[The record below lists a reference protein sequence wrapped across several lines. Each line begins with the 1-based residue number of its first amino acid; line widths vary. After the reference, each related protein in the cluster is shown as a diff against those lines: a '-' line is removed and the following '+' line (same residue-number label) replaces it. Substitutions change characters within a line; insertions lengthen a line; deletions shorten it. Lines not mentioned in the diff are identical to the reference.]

1 MSPSAGCV
9 SKSRVGAKSY
19 CKLPIVNLERR
30 GRSARMAGRLSANL
44 ETLSQKL
51 LDVCCSSTRA
61 SKEKQLCATRVDGD
75 VVTSPSQYDNF
86 SSATDQETE
95 ETSMPFR
102 SKTL

>member
-1 MSPSAGCV
+1 MSPSAVCV

-44 ETLSQKL
+44 ETLSQML
-51 LDVCCSSTRA
+51 LDVCTRA